1 MTVERRPDPEDLIRA
16 EVERAVAPYL
26 GKAPPVVLRKLRQ
39 LSERYW
45 RENAVAVQAL
55 RLKSQK
61 HPVVSGTES
70 IGSAGDEGRD
80 LTGTGKV

>member
-1 MTVERRPDPEDLIRA
+1 MTVTPRPDPEDLIRA

-55 RLKSQK
+55 RLKSHQ
-61 HPVVSGTES
+61 HQVVSGTEA
-70 IGSAGDEGRD
+70 IDAADEGRD